1 MEGEM
6 QGGRRGSQGWGH
18 PCYGAL
24 QSTKSRAR
32 PRMAGAAMEDP
43 WNGALP
49 STKSEA
55 RLRMVRGRPW
65 RIPRMTPS
73 IDGEW
78 GHYAHVG
85 TRIPEMA
92 PFTSSSPVR
101 PTAASVVPVYIHVLW
116 VE

>member
-6 QGGRRGSQGWGH
+6 QGGGEDRRGGGIHVMVPFNRQ
-18 PCYGAL
+18 
-24 QSTKSRAR
+24 R
-32 PRMAGAAMEDP
+32 AAMEDP
-43 WNGALP
+43 RNGALP

-55 RLRMVRGRPW
+55 RLRMVRGRPC

-101 PTAASVVPVYIHVLW
+101 PTAASVVPVYIRVLW